1 MGTPASS
8 DLIRTVAT
16 GAVCLALGAALAIM
30 VQQPH
35 APAVDFDQI
44 ALELHNRDF
53 VANELSDR
61 PAMLQSAVR
70 KLQAQAQAQPEGRD
84 TTADQRRRAEDPT
97 HAVVIPAREK
107 ALVTVVQLSDYNCPY
122 CRSSAKTVERI
133 IAEQKNVRLVFRE
146 LPVIHPPES
155 RRTAEIAYAIA
166 KQGKYLDFYSKT
178 MMEPGLVD
186 EKRALAIATELGA
199 DMAKLETDRKS
210 NETKAAIEENLALA
224 RELRIGGTPTFI
236 INGNTVS
243 GAVPYEAFMKALDD
257 AREKVEPAKG

>member
-1 MGTPASS
+1 MTTFASS
-8 DLIRTVAT
+8 GLIRTVAT

-35 APAVDFDQI
+35 APTVDVDQI
-44 ALELHNRDF
+44 ALELHKRDF
-53 VANELSDR
+53 VAKELSDR
-61 PAMLQSAVR
+61 PSMLQDAVR
-70 KLQAQAQAQPEGRD
+70 KFQAQAQAQSEARD
-84 TTADQRRRAEDPT
+84 TTADQRRRAEDPI
-97 HAVVIPAREK
+97 HAVVIPAQEK

-122 CRSSAKTVERI
+122 CRSAAKMVERI
-133 IAEQKNVRLVFRE
+133 IAEQKDVRLVFRE

-178 MMEPGLVD
+178 MIEPGLVD

-210 NETKAAIEENLALA
+210 DETKAAIEENLSLA
-224 RELRIGGTPTFI
+224 HELQIGGTPTFI
-236 INGNTVS
+236 INGKTVS
-243 GAVPYEAFMKALDD
+243 GAIPYEAFTKALDD
-257 AREKVEPAKG
+257 ARAKVERAKG